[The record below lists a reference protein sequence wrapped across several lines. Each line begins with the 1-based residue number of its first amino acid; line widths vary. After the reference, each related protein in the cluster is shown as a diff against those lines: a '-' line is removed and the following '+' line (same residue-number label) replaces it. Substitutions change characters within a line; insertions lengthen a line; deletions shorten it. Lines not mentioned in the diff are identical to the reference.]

1 MAALNRAA
9 NDPAATSDVSGVL
22 QMLVGYDNVPRK
34 AGRFKNF
41 ATNSLAMRGR
51 DELLQRTF
59 DFIMSHWPKPSATKK
74 SEDSTPVAPDAAADT
89 GAGAGAG
96 AGAAE
101 AAAEAT
107 TPAKA
112 KKEKKSKKAK
122 KAKKEKKDK
131 VDTANGEP
139 TPASPATKKRAR
151 STDAAE
157 SSAGDEQAANGSA
170 SKRVRERR
178 RDGGWCM
185 Y

>member
-96 AGAAE
+96 AGAATE
-101 AAAEAT
+101 AAAEAR

-178 RDGGWCM
+178 RDGG
-185 Y
+185 